1 MAFKV
6 DNEAKGI
13 RGELELNGE
22 KYTYTAYPLSSEVV
36 KLLIKAQKEEDELA
50 SLEALDKYFE
60 ECIEF
65 DRKAI
70 KNPKK
75 EVRKILDRT
84 GKFYEF
90 VNYVIEEVGKQTQ
103 SAQKE

>member
-6 DNEAKGI
+6 ENSVKGVK
-13 RGELELNGE
+13 GSLELNGE

-65 DRKAI
+65 DKKGI

-90 VNYVIEEVGKQTQ
+90 VNYVIEEAGKQTERG
-103 SAQKE
+103 QKD

>member
-1 MAFKV
+1 MGFKV
-6 DNEAKGI
+6 ENSAKGI

-50 SLEALDKYFE
+50 SIEAQDKYFE
-60 ECIEF
+60 DCIEF
-65 DRKAI
+65 DRKGI

-90 VNYVIEEVGKQTQ
+90 VNYVIEEAGKQTQ
-103 SAQKE
+103 NEQKD

>member
-6 DNEAKGI
+6 ENSVKGVK
-13 RGELELNGE
+13 GSLELNGE
-22 KYTYTAYPLSSEVV
+22 KYTYTAYPLSSEVI

-65 DRKAI
+65 NKAGF

-75 EVRKILDRT
+75 EVRKTLDRT

-103 SAQKE
+103 AAQKD

>member
-6 DNEAKGI
+6 ENSVKGVK
-13 RGELELNGE
+13 GSLELNGE
-22 KYTYTAYPLSSEVV
+22 KYTYAAYPLSSEVV

-65 DRKAI
+65 DKKGI

-90 VNYVIEEVGKQTQ
+90 VNYVIEEAGKQTERG
-103 SAQKE
+103 QKD